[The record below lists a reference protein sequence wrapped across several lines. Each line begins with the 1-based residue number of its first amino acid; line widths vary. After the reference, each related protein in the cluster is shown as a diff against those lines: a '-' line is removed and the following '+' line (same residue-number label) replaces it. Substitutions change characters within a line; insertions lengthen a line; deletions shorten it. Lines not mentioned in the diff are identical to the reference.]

1 MAKGCMHKLPRLPLR
16 LVFIVPFVVQV
27 AGVVLLVGYLS
38 YKSGQRSVNAL
49 ANQLITEMG
58 DRIEQTLDTY
68 FSVPTLMTEMN
79 AVLLRQDRL
88 DGYNLMMME
97 RHFVEQLQVSTQL
110 STLAIANEDGEF
122 LAVERPQANALVIR
136 RLDANSPN
144 LEFYRYSADTAGQQ
158 LALEEVRQ
166 NYDPHNDPPG
176 DPWYRRARNV
186 EQGIWTLTI
195 TLSMGVDQP
204 ILQVVRFL
212 PFDDSEGQFQ
222 GILGASVYLTQVG
235 EFLQHLNT
243 DSHGQVFLMEPNGLL
258 VATSSQEVPFDNTPQ
273 ERLDENVAVLP
284 RRLLATQSQDPLTA
298 ATAQLIADLDLD
310 LTLMSQPQRLTLT
323 WNQERYFV
331 QVIPL
336 QGDLN
341 WLSVV
346 VLPESSFMQE
356 IHDNVQR
363 TILLCILSLISA
375 VGIGIYTTQRLTRS
389 LLRLTRATQAM
400 SAGDRNQSLPTSQII
415 EVDSLAT
422 ALRQLG
428 FDLQQAED
436 YRLNYEQNLA
446 EQVASKTA
454 ALKDS
459 EATLN
464 DILNS
469 APGAITTMCQ
479 LADLTWIAGYRSAG
493 YKQVFGYA
501 VEELVADPNLWLSR
515 VVPEDQGQTITSK
528 TNLKTLP
535 ERRTLEYRFR
545 HKDGDLRWIS
555 STQATRWDESTQCT
569 TVTIIEYDVT
579 ARKQAELALIQSEER
594 FREISESSP
603 ANIYIIV
610 RRIDGSFYFEHMSRA
625 IETIHEISVEAAL
638 EDASAILQCI
648 HPEDLTSYTAAV
660 QVSLE
665 TLQPFRHEWRIIN
678 PSGNIRW
685 LQGSS
690 RPLRRDN
697 GEIAWYGV
705 VTDISDRK
713 QAEAQVR
720 EKEAFLRSIYD
731 GIENGI
737 FVLDVTDVGD
747 FRFIAFNPYLQR
759 ITGLSEVDLIGKTPQ
774 EAEIPAW
781 DVVTHH
787 YQACLEAGHSI
798 AYEEQV
804 VLNDQETVWYT
815 TLTPLQHEENQRIY
829 QIIGTSLDITDRKRA
844 EADLQRKTEELDRF
858 FSVALDLLCIASL
871 DGTFLRLNRQW
882 EETLGYSL
890 DELEGSSFLSYVH
903 PDDLDD
909 TLSVLSQLSD
919 QQSVFNFVNRY
930 RCRDGSYRWI
940 EWRSYPVG
948 NLAYAAA
955 RDISD
960 RKQAEQALEQ
970 ARDAAEE
977 ANQAKSTFLA
987 TMSHELRTPL
997 NIILGFAQLME
1008 RDRTLSPDNQERVSF
1023 IRNSGTH
1030 LLQLINEVLDL
1041 SKIESGQM
1049 ALNVEQINL
1058 VELLKSIWGSLQL
1071 RTRQQGIKMI
1081 LQISPE
1087 VPQRVFTD
1095 AKRLNQI
1102 LINLLDNAI
1111 KFTPQG
1117 QVALSV
1123 ALRLDDS
1130 DLAQASVESQLQI
1143 LHDTHLCFTITD
1155 TGVGI
1160 ASEDLELIFKAFSQA
1175 EAGKKALE
1183 GTGLGLSISRRLAQ
1197 LMGGEITVSS
1207 TLGVGSTFQVIL
1219 PVQF

>member
-1 MAKGCMHKLPRLPLR
+1 MAEGDMHKLPRFPLR
-16 LVFIVPFVVQV
+16 LVFIVPFMVQV

-38 YKSGQRSVNAL
+38 YKSGQRSVNTL

-68 FSVPTLMTEMN
+68 FSVPALMTEMN
-79 AVLLRQDRL
+79 AVLLRQGRL
-88 DGYNLMMME
+88 DGYDLTMME
-97 RHFVEQLQVSTQL
+97 QHFVEQLQISTQL
-110 STLAIANEDGEF
+110 SSLAIANEDGEF
-122 LAVERPQANALVIR
+122 LAVERPQSNALVIR
-136 RLDANSPN
+136 RLDTDSPN
-144 LEFYRYSADTAGQQ
+144 REFYRYSANAAGQQ

-176 DPWYRRARNV
+176 DPWYGRARNV

-195 TLSMGVDQP
+195 TLSMGADQP

-212 PFDDSEGQFQ
+212 SFYDSEGQFQ
-222 GILGASVYLTQVG
+222 GVLGASVYLTQVG
-235 EFLQHLNT
+235 EFLQHLNA

-258 VATSSQEVPFDNTPQ
+258 VATSSQDVPFDDTPQ
-273 ERLDENVAVLP
+273 EQLDDNVAVLP

-298 ATAQLIADLDLD
+298 ATAQLIAEQNLDL
-310 LTLMSQPQRLTLT
+310 SQVRQSQRLTLD
-323 WNQERYFV
+323 WHQKRYFV

-341 WLSVV
+341 WLSIV
-346 VLPESSFMQE
+346 VLPESNFMSE
-356 IHDNVQR
+356 IHSNVRR
-363 TILLCILSLISA
+363 TILLCILALIST

-389 LLRLTRATQAM
+389 LLRLTRTAQAL
-400 SAGDRNQSLPTSQII
+400 SAGDRKQSLPTSQII

-428 FDLQQAED
+428 VDLQRADEH
-436 YRLNYEQNLA
+436 RLTYEQNLA

-454 ALKDS
+454 ALKES

-469 APGAITTMCQ
+469 APGAITTMRQ
-479 LADLTWIAGYRSAG
+479 LADLTWITGYRSAG
-493 YKQVFGYA
+493 YEQVFGYA
-501 VEELVADPNLWLSR
+501 VEELAADPDLWLSR
-515 VVPEDQGQTITSK
+515 VVPEDRGQPITPE
-528 TNLKTLP
+528 TDLTTLP
-535 ERRTLEYRFR
+535 ASRTLEYRFR

-555 STQATRWDESTQCT
+555 STQATRWDESTQYM
-569 TVTIIEYDVT
+569 TVTIIEYDIT

-610 RRIDGSFYFEHMSRA
+610 RRVDGSFYFEHMSRA
-625 IETIHEISVEAAL
+625 IEAIHEISVEATL
-638 EDASAILQCI
+638 EDADVILKCI
-648 HPEDLTSYTAAV
+648 HPEDLASYTAAL
-660 QVSLE
+660 QASLD

-678 PSGNIRW
+678 PSGKIRW
-685 LQGSS
+685 VQGSS
-690 RPLRRDN
+690 RPLVREN

-713 QAEAQVR
+713 QAEAQVK

-737 FVLDVTDVGD
+737 FVLDVTDDGD

-759 ITGLSEVDLIGKTPQ
+759 ITGLAEAELIGKTPQ
-774 EAEIPAW
+774 EAQIPAW
-781 DVVTHH
+781 DVVTQH
-787 YQACLEAGHSI
+787 YQTCLEVGHSI
-798 AYEEQV
+798 AYEEQI
-804 VLNDQETVWYT
+804 VLNHQETVWYT
-815 TLTPLQHEENQRIY
+815 TLTPFRREEDQRIY
-829 QIIGTSLDITDRKRA
+829 RIIGTSLDITDSKRA
-844 EADLQRKTEELDRF
+844 EVALQRKTEELDRF

-871 DGTFLRLNRQW
+871 DGTFLRLNCQW

-890 DELEGSSFLSYVH
+890 NELEGSNFLQYVH
-903 PDDLDD
+903 PDDLDN

-919 QQSVFNFVNRY
+919 QQPVLNFVNRY

-940 EWRSYPVG
+940 EWRSHPVG

-960 RKQAEQALEQ
+960 RKQAEQNLEQ

-997 NIILGFAQLME
+997 NIILGFTQLME
-1008 RDRTLSPDNQERVSF
+1008 RDRTLSPDNRERVSF

-1049 ALNVEQINL
+1049 VLTSESCNL
-1058 VELLKSIWGSLQL
+1058 YELLQSIWGSLQL

-1087 VPQRVFTD
+1087 VPQKVFTD

-1117 QVALSV
+1117 QVSLSV
-1123 ALRLDDS
+1123 TLAPSDS
-1130 DLAQASVESQLQI
+1130 GLSKPSMESTLQI
-1143 LHDTHLCFTITD
+1143 SRCVHLCFTVTD

-1160 ASEDLELIFKAFSQA
+1160 ASEDLELIFDAFSQA

-1197 LMGGEITVSS
+1197 LMDGEITVSS

-1219 PVQF
+1219 PIQF